1 MSLTEASPGVWR
13 CIWHQVSHTALSWKR
28 LDFSYRLHEGGFGFA
43 CCSPPYESRYVS
55 SSMIKYAIFRGI
67 LCFEQFDMVLGLP
80 PTDTTLDDRCSYRP
94 RIIWFIGHSETSRV
108 TFWKV
113 LNRYVEMVKQNTNFQ
128 KGALIRS
135 PPPPLT
141 PPFLYMILRTYI
153 EQ

>member
-1 MSLTEASPGVWR
+1 VSLTEASSGVWR
-13 CIWHQVSHTALSWKR
+13 CIWHQVSHPALSWKR
-28 LDFSYRLHEGGFGFA
+28 LDFSNRLHEDGFGFA
-43 CCSPPYESRYVS
+43 CCSTLYKSRYVS
-55 SSMIKYAIFRGI
+55 SSMIKYAIFCGI

-80 PTDTTLDDRCSYRP
+80 LTDTTLDDRCSYRP
-94 RIIWFIGHSETSRV
+94 RIMWVIGHSETSRV
-108 TFWKV
+108 AFWKV

-141 PPFLYMILRTYI
+141 TPFLYMILRTYV